1 MEKRYIVASIVLL
14 IILIFINNILVVS
27 LFRIFI
33 VDKNKQIITT
43 NVVDIDKIN
52 SIEEKITT
60 IQENI
65 GDIKSKLITINENI
79 SLNNK
84 IFTTII
90 ENDLTNS
97 GFRKQKTTGE
107 Q

>member
-1 MEKRYIVASIVLL
+1 MEKKYIVASIVLL

-33 VDKNKQIITT
+33 VDKNKQVITT
-43 NVVDIDKIN
+43 NVVDINKIN
-52 SIEEKITT
+52 SIEERITT

-79 SLNNK
+79 NLNNK
-84 IFTTII
+84 IFK
-90 ENDLTNS
+90 L
-97 GFRKQKTTGE
+97 
-107 Q
+107 